1 MLNEILEK
9 LIISSPVFDPL
20 VHLKDSL
27 DMVQVASWFNMT
39 SWFNM
44 SADIAMLKVQAP
56 LIFDA
61 HIVED
66 DTIGHGVDEGLF
78 VPETSRALTR
88 AKPSLLANVKTSLN
102 VFPASL

>member
-1 MLNEILEK
+1 MLSEILEK
-9 LIISSPVFDPL
+9 LIISSPVFDLL
-20 VHLKDSL
+20 VHLKESL
-27 DMVQVASWFNMT
+27 DTVQVASWFNI
-39 SWFNM
+39 